1 MKLEH
6 YKKDEVIF
14 RQGDPSACM
23 YRIEKGKVGVVLDY
37 ESAAQ
42 TNLSELA
49 AGQFLGEMGLI
60 EKTARSATAV
70 SLSDDT
76 ELQVID
82 EENVGRWFAENP
94 EETRF
99 LLKQMSMR
107 LRRSSRDYAEV
118 CRTVSDVVEAEKAGT
133 RNDPVLQNR
142 IRKTLAGFEASRLE
156 GTRKG
161 GEKE

>member
-1 MKLEH
+1 LKLEH

-37 ESAAQ
+37 ESDAQ

-60 EKTARSATAV
+60 EQTARSATAV

-133 RNDPVLQNR
+133 RNDPALQNR

-156 GTRKG
+156 GTREG